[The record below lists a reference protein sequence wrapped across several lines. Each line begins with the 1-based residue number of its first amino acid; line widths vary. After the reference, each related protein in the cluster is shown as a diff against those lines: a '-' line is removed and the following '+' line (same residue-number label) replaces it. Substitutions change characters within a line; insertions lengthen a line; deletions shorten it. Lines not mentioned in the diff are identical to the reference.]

1 MKTRLHVGAL
11 GAAMVVSMVATA
23 SALAQG
29 PPVTGRLL
37 DVRLTGGMAYRGEL
51 IEVTPGSLLLQGEEG
66 LRTVPLAE
74 VARIRGRR
82 HDFSTTRM
90 VTWIAVGAL
99 VSGAGLSY
107 ACSQVE
113 GAECGSVLPGVVL
126 SWGLLGLPLAFGVA
140 GSSWEDLPSEASEL
154 RAHARFPQGAPSA
167 YRARPPGGGP

>member
-1 MKTRLHVGAL
+1 MKTRIRATAL
-11 GAAMVVSMVATA
+11 GAVMALSIVATA

-51 IEVTPGSLLLQGEEG
+51 IEVTPGSLLLQREEG
-66 LRTVPLAE
+66 LRTVQLGE
-74 VARIRGRR
+74 VVRIRGRR
-82 HDFSTTRM
+82 HDFTTKRM

-107 ACSQVE
+107 ACSQAE
-113 GAECGSVLPGVVL
+113 GAGCGSVLPFTVL
-126 SWGLLGLPLAFGVA
+126 SWGLLGLPMAFGVA
-140 GSSWEDLPSEASEL
+140 RGSWEDLPSEEAEL